1 MHGTFDTSL
10 ARKGRWASSSIALVA
25 SLIAL
30 SLISAL
36 IVNSS
41 KSAASALFSDPDAPS
56 HKSIS
61 ADDVNHD
68 AALDGI
74 FGSDHSGSHQSHK
87 ARNGKYRGKLSASSS
102 IQDFM
107 KAAMDGHFDDGKNV
121 KLATDGIFGKS
132 PRLRTKS
139 HHLARQQALAERN
152 VFRKFQSSHMASRIR
167 KSPEHA
173 LVSHFVSRPRPAVSE
188 KGWKFPTEDKF
199 VAQYTGSTPQV
210 VPSASDD
217 GPERAADRLMCS
229 QGDVIVDRLVP
240 GPYVPL

>member
-132 PRLRTKS
+132 PRLRTS
-139 HHLARQQALAERN
+139 HGSKRLQN
-152 VFRKFQSSHMASRIR
+152 GMFSASFNHHIWHRG
-167 KSPEHA
+167 
-173 LVSHFVSRPRPAVSE
+173 FE
-188 KGWKFPTEDKF
+188 K
-199 VAQYTGSTPQV
+199 
-210 VPSASDD
+210 VPSMHLFRTSFLGQ
-217 GPERAADRLMCS
+217 GPLFQRKGGS
-229 QGDVIVDRLVP
+229 F
-240 GPYVPL
+240 PLRTSLLLSIQARHRR